1 MMTIE
6 KCCLQNNDWQRDIV
20 FSCYISYF
28 IEWSF
33 YKSSYCMHVFVSIVV
48 PLVMSPWGYHHDP
61 DNPLLVL
68 YFKNKSSRSSQENK
82 MLPEKN
88 IFVVLMMQPKIDQ
101 IFFIFIHHVQY
112 KFICCIFLTINIHLI
127 DSTVCNILIIEYHKI
142 DYLKCDG
149 KNNLIFV

>member
-6 KCCLQNNDWQRDIV
+6 KFCLWNNDWQRDIV

-88 IFVVLMMQPKIDQ
+88 IFVVLMMQPKIDHKNLR
-101 IFFIFIHHVQY
+101 FYVQY
-112 KFICCIFLTINIHLI
+112 KSTCCISLTINIYLI
-127 DSTVCNILIIEYHKI
+127 DSTVCNIPIIEYQKI
-142 DYLKCDG
+142 DDLKCDG
-149 KNNLIFV
+149 INNLIFV

>member
-6 KCCLQNNDWQRDIV
+6 KFCLWNNDWQRDIV

-88 IFVVLMMQPKIDQ
+88 IFVVLMMQPKIDHKNLR
-101 IFFIFIHHVQY
+101 FYVQY
-112 KFICCIFLTINIHLI
+112 KSTCCISLTINIYLI

-142 DYLKCDG
+142 NYLKYDG
-149 KNNLIFV
+149 INNLIFV

>member
-1 MMTIE
+1 MEWFQARIAYHKFLYGIYMMTIE
-6 KCCLQNNDWQRDIV
+6 KFCLWNNDWQRDIV

-88 IFVVLMMQPKIDQ
+88 IFVVLMMQPKID
-101 IFFIFIHHVQY
+101 
-112 KFICCIFLTINIHLI
+112 
-127 DSTVCNILIIEYHKI
+127 HK
-142 DYLKCDG
+142 
-149 KNNLIFV
+149 NLRFYSPCSI

>member
-1 MMTIE
+1 MKSFVYGTMIGKETSF
-6 KCCLQNNDWQRDIV
+6 

-88 IFVVLMMQPKIDQ
+88 IFVVLMMQPKID
-101 IFFIFIHHVQY
+101 
-112 KFICCIFLTINIHLI
+112 
-127 DSTVCNILIIEYHKI
+127 HKNLRFYSPCSI
-142 DYLKCDG
+142 YIYMLYLFDH
-149 KNNLIFV
+149 